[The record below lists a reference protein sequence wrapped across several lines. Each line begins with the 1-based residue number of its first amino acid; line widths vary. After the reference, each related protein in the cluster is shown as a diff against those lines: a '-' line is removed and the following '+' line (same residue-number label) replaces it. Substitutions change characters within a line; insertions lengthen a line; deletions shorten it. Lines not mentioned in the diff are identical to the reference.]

1 MFHPDDQRKMEVR
14 LEIHKDKTLAE
25 ATSIVHKV
33 CVCMRVSMYACL
45 YVCVSLCMRVSVYAC
60 LCVCVSLCMRVS
72 VYVCLYVCVSLCTR
86 ACTCRML
93 QEDMLT

>member
-33 CVCMRVSMYACL
+33 CVSLCTRVSMYACLYVRVSLCTCVSMYACL
-45 YVCVSLCMRVSVYAC
+45 YVCVSLCT
-60 LCVCVSLCMRVS
+60 CVSM
-72 VYVCLYVCVSLCTR
+72 YVCLYVRVHALAGC
-86 ACTCRML
+86 CRKIC
-93 QEDMLT
+93 